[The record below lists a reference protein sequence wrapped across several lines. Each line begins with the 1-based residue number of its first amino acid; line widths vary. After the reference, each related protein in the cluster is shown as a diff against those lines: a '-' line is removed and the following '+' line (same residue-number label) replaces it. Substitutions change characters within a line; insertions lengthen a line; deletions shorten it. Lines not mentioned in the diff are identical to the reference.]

1 MIPLSR
7 SPKKGAS
14 IMDVS
19 ETWEHLVQDG
29 GVIVYVIID
38 GMGGLPDPKR
48 GGTELEVAHTP
59 NLDRLAGESS
69 CGLLE
74 PVGPGIT
81 PGSGPGH
88 LALFGYDPL
97 RYTPGRG
104 IFSALGIDFDLKEG
118 DVAARVSFATVDR
131 EGRVV
136 DRRAGRIDTDTNRR
150 LCKKIREAVT
160 LDHGGLFF
168 LETVSEH
175 RAVIVLRGQNLGG
188 RVRDTEPPITGTHPL
203 EPEALDEDSKRT
215 ASIAQSFVDQA
226 RDILSD
232 QQRANMVLLRG
243 FDTYAPIPSLESR
256 FGLRGVCIAEYP
268 MYRGIGRLL
277 GMRVAPPP
285 AGVEASFKA
294 LSALYGYGYD
304 FLYLHIKEADARAED
319 GDFEQKVRVIEGVD
333 RMIPMV
339 MDLNPDVLVVTADHS
354 TPVCMR
360 SHSWHPVPLMIYS
373 RFARVD
379 EVDTFD
385 EYACMRGSLGIR
397 PGLHL
402 MGLALAH
409 AGRLKKYGA

>member
-1 MIPLSR
+1 
-7 SPKKGAS
+7 
-14 IMDVS
+14 MDVS
-19 ETWEHLVQDG
+19 ETWEHLIQDG

-38 GMGGLPDPKR
+38 GLGGLPDPKK
-48 GGTELEVAHTP
+48 GGTELQIAHTP
-59 NLDRLAGESS
+59 NLDRIARGSS

-74 PVGPGIT
+74 LVGPGIT

-104 IFSALGIDFDLKEG
+104 IFSALGIDFALKEG
-118 DVAARVSFATVDR
+118 DVAARVSFATVNR

-150 LCKKIREAVT
+150 LCKKIREAVK
-160 LDHGGLFF
+160 LDYGGLFY

-175 RAVIVLRGQNLGG
+175 RAVVVLQGKNLGS
-188 RVRDTEPPITGTHPL
+188 RVRDTEPSRTGEHPL
-203 EPEALDEDSKRT
+203 EPVALDEDSKRT
-215 ASIAQSFVDQA
+215 ASIVQSFVDQA
-226 RDILSD
+226 KDILSD
-232 QQRANMVLLRG
+232 QERANMVLLRG
-243 FDTYAPIPSLESR
+243 FDTYTPLPSLKSR
-256 FGLRGVCIAEYP
+256 FGLRGVCVAEYP

-277 GMRVAPPP
+277 GMRIEPPP
-285 AGVEASFKA
+285 EGIEASFQA
-294 LSALYGYGYD
+294 LRALYGHEYD
-304 FLYLHIKEADARAED
+304 FYYLHIKETDSSGED
-319 GDFEQKVRVIEGVD
+319 GDFEQKVKAIERVD
-333 RMIPMV
+333 RLMPMV

-373 RFARVD
+373 MVARVD
-379 EVDTFD
+379 EVNTFD

-409 AGRLKKYGA
+409 AGRLVKYGA

>member
-1 MIPLSR
+1 
-7 SPKKGAS
+7 
-14 IMDVS
+14 MDVS

-29 GVIVYVIID
+29 GSIVYVIID
-38 GMGGLPDPKR
+38 GMGGLTDPRK
-48 GGTELEVAHTP
+48 GGTELQIAHTP
-59 NLDRLAGESS
+59 NLDRIARGSS

-74 PVGPGIT
+74 VVGPGIT

-97 RYTPGRG
+97 TYTPGRG
-104 IFSALGIDFDLKEG
+104 VFSALGIDFALNQG
-118 DVAARVSFATVDR
+118 DVAARVSFATLDR

-136 DRRAGRIDTDTNRR
+136 DRRAGRIDTETNRR
-150 LCKKIREAVT
+150 LCKKIREAVK
-160 LDHGGLFF
+160 LDYEGLFF

-175 RAVIVLRGQNLGG
+175 RAVVVLRGKNLGS
-188 RVRDTEPPITGTHPL
+188 RLRDTEPPRTGAHPL
-203 EPEALDEDSKRT
+203 EPLGLDEDSKRT
-215 ASIAQSFVDQA
+215 ASIVRSFVDQA

-232 QQRANMVLLRG
+232 QERANMILLRG
-243 FDTYAPIPSLESR
+243 FDTYAPLPSLESR

-277 GMRVAPPP
+277 GMRIESPP
-285 AGVEASFKA
+285 ADIEASFRA
-294 LSALYGYGYD
+294 LSAIYGKKYD
-304 FLYLHIKEADARAED
+304 FFYLHIKEADSSGED
-319 GDFEQKVRVIEGVD
+319 GDFERKVKVIERID
-333 RMIPMV
+333 RLLPMV
-339 MDLNPDVLVVTADHS
+339 MELEPDVLVVTADHS

-360 SHSWHPVPLMIYS
+360 SHSWHPVPLMIHS
-373 RFARVD
+373 RVARVD

-409 AGRLKKYGA
+409 AGRFMKYGA

>member
-1 MIPLSR
+1 
-7 SPKKGAS
+7 
-14 IMDVS
+14 MDVS
-19 ETWEHLVQDG
+19 ETWEHLIQDG

-38 GMGGLPDPKR
+38 GMGGLPDPGK
-48 GGTELEVAHTP
+48 GGTELQVAHTP
-59 NLDRLAGESS
+59 NLDQIARESS

-74 PVGPGIT
+74 VVGPGII

-97 RYTPGRG
+97 TYTPGRG
-104 IFSALGIDFDLKEG
+104 IFSALGIDFDLRHG

-131 EGRVV
+131 EGRLV

-150 LCKKIREAVT
+150 LCKKIREAVKI
-160 LDHGGLFF
+160 DFEGLFF

-188 RVRDTEPPITGTHPL
+188 RVRDTEPPRTGACPL
-203 EPEALDEDSKRT
+203 EPVALDEDSKRT
-215 ASIAQSFVDQA
+215 ASLVQSFVTQA

-232 QQRANMVLLRG
+232 QERANMVLLRG
-243 FDTYAPIPSLESR
+243 FDAYAPLPYLKTR

-277 GMRVAPPP
+277 GMRVEPPP
-285 AGVEASFKA
+285 GGIEASFQA
-294 LSALYGYGYD
+294 LSTLYRHGHD
-304 FLYLHIKEADARAED
+304 FFYLHVKDTDTRGED
-319 GDFEQKVRVIEGVD
+319 GDFDQKVKVIEGVD
-333 RMIPMV
+333 RLMPLV
-339 MDLNPDVLVVTADHS
+339 MELNPDVLVVTADHS
-354 TPVCMR
+354 TPACMR
-360 SHSWHPVPLMIYS
+360 SHSWHPVPLMIRS
-373 RFARVD
+373 RVARVD

-385 EYACMRGSLGIR
+385 EYACLRGSLGIR

-409 AGRLKKYGA
+409 AGRLVKYGA